1 MRRSATIPVLE
12 TSLPQCGYYCR
23 HENETPRR
31 GRHAMKIDAIDH
43 LVLTVKDIEATCAFY
58 GQVLGMEVVTFGGGR
73 KALAFG
79 SQKIN
84 LHQQG
89 KEFDPKAHR
98 PTPGSGDICLITSVA
113 LPQVVAH
120 LQACGVEVIDGP
132 VRRTG
137 ATGALLSVYFRDP
150 DLNLIEVSNTLRD

>member
-1 MRRSATIPVLE
+1 
-12 TSLPQCGYYCR
+12 
-23 HENETPRR
+23 
-31 GRHAMKIDAIDH
+31 MKIDAVDH

-58 GQVLGMEVVTFGGGR
+58 STALGMKVLTFGEDR

-113 LPQVVAH
+113 LPEVVSH
-120 LQACGVEVIDGP
+120 LKACNIEVIDGP
-132 VRRTG
+132 VKRTG
-137 ATGALLSVYFRDP
+137 AVGTLLSVYFRDP
-150 DLNLIEVSNTLRD
+150 DLNLIEVSNYLDN